1 MRFVF
6 YHSSD
11 FDAITDPIMKAK
23 MVALK
28 GINKVM
34 VQNNMGIA
42 PMVMN
47 RYEMEV
53 KFIIIFYCSVSN
65 SHKTRIVVKPWL
77 QFFVFAIPCVHTCL
91 NVPFFTFCKLKFLF
105 MNGYIL

>member
-1 MRFVF
+1 VRYLLFA
-6 YHSSD
+6 D

-34 VQNNMGIA
+34 VQNNMGMT

-47 RYEMEV
+47 RYNGLFV
-53 KFIIIFYCSVSN
+53 FSFFSTGVSN
-65 SHKTRIVVKPWL
+65 SFSWSAH
-77 QFFVFAIPCVHTCL
+77 QHHGCL
-91 NVPFFTFCKLKFLF
+91 LKGPL
-105 MNGYIL
+105 

>member
-1 MRFVF
+1 MLTFQIISLFVQF
-6 YHSSD
+6 LTGQCLSFSD

-34 VQNNMGIA
+34 VQNNMGMT

-47 RYEMEV
+47 R
-53 KFIIIFYCSVSN
+53 
-65 SHKTRIVVKPWL
+65 
-77 QFFVFAIPCVHTCL
+77 
-91 NVPFFTFCKLKFLF
+91 
-105 MNGYIL
+105 

>member
-1 MRFVF
+1 MYVYIFFSSSNLNTWNVNIVNAM
-6 YHSSD
+6 YKLHSCNLCVDLYYFAD

-34 VQNNMGIA
+34 VQNSMGMT

-47 RYEMEV
+47 R
-53 KFIIIFYCSVSN
+53 
-65 SHKTRIVVKPWL
+65 
-77 QFFVFAIPCVHTCL
+77 
-91 NVPFFTFCKLKFLF
+91 
-105 MNGYIL
+105 

>member
-1 MRFVF
+1 MLCTQFLIVMICLCQ
-6 YHSSD
+6 D

-34 VQNNMGIA
+34 VQNNIGMA

-47 RYEMEV
+47 R
-53 KFIIIFYCSVSN
+53 
-65 SHKTRIVVKPWL
+65 
-77 QFFVFAIPCVHTCL
+77 
-91 NVPFFTFCKLKFLF
+91 
-105 MNGYIL
+105 

>member
-1 MRFVF
+1 MHYLSFA
-6 YHSSD
+6 D

-34 VQNNMGIA
+34 VQNNMSMT

-47 RYEMEV
+47 R
-53 KFIIIFYCSVSN
+53 
-65 SHKTRIVVKPWL
+65 
-77 QFFVFAIPCVHTCL
+77 
-91 NVPFFTFCKLKFLF
+91 
-105 MNGYIL
+105 

>member
-1 MRFVF
+1 MNINVIYKSQSCNLCDDLYYFV
-6 YHSSD
+6 D

-34 VQNNMGIA
+34 VQNSMGMT

-47 RYEMEV
+47 R
-53 KFIIIFYCSVSN
+53 
-65 SHKTRIVVKPWL
+65 
-77 QFFVFAIPCVHTCL
+77 
-91 NVPFFTFCKLKFLF
+91 
-105 MNGYIL
+105 

>member
-1 MRFVF
+1 MQFLTVQDVSF
-6 YHSSD
+6 SD

-34 VQNNMGIA
+34 VQNNMGMT

-47 RYEMEV
+47 R
-53 KFIIIFYCSVSN
+53 
-65 SHKTRIVVKPWL
+65 
-77 QFFVFAIPCVHTCL
+77 
-91 NVPFFTFCKLKFLF
+91 
-105 MNGYIL
+105 